1 MAHMVSMW
9 VAPAH
14 RGRGVGKQLVNAILD
29 WARSKHAQTLC
40 LMVTSNNE
48 VALRFYQR
56 LGFVRTGKTE
66 PYPNDPALVEYE
78 MVRPIGPG
86 ENRSDFV

>member
-1 MAHMVSMW
+1 MW

-29 WARSKHAQTLC
+29 WARSKHAQALC